1 MTLSFE
7 CLSFPRSSF
16 EIINV
21 DNFKLFNIFSS
32 YCFMLSYL
40 IVFFNV
46 LANVMY
52 SYNFRQND
60 FQIWC
65 CGIITFLQ
73 SHNEVQRI
81 LEINLLPFT
90 LLRYLWLT
98 DNRTWTEG
106 VI

>member
-1 MTLSFE
+1 MSRL
-7 CLSFPRSSF
+7 FPQYSF

-21 DNFKLFNIFSS
+21 DNFKLFNIFSA

-40 IVFFNV
+40 TTVFNV

-60 FQIWC
+60 LQIWC
-65 CGIITFLQ
+65 CGIIIFLQ

-81 LEINLLPFT
+81 LEVDLLPFT
-90 LLRYLWLT
+90 SLRYLSLT

>member
-1 MTLSFE
+1 MVVKVNLEKNDFIIQMSI
-7 CLSFPRSSF
+7 LFPQSSF
-16 EIINV
+16 EIMDV

-40 IVFFNV
+40 TIVFKE

-60 FQIWC
+60 SQIWF
-65 CGIITFLQ
+65 CGIIIFLQ

-81 LEINLLPFT
+81 LEI
-90 LLRYLWLT
+90 
-98 DNRTWTEG
+98 D
-106 VI
+106 